1 MTPIQR
7 LAHNLHMAL
16 MVLVPDDTDDGCP
29 DIWAWFG
36 SERVYQYSTVTGN
49 EIDSFYNGAWSN
61 DKPTEQAV
69 RKFTREHIESLTEQ
83 EA

>member
-1 MTPIQR
+1 MTSTQT
-7 LAHNLHMAL
+7 LAHNLHTAL
-16 MVLVPDDTDDGCP
+16 MVLIPNDIDDDCQDV
-29 DIWAWFG
+29 WAWFG
-36 SERVYQYSTVTGN
+36 SERVYCYSTITGK

-61 DKPTEQAV
+61 DKPTVQVV